1 MTSATARVRLSPA
14 ASMVLERLSTRMGRP
29 KSSVLEEA
37 LRVLDEKTFA
47 VDVQAGYRRLQADE
61 EAWKDYL
68 ADTEIWDR
76 LATPVLNCPVKALQ
90 PSAQVLQREARQ
102 LAASPHVGLGVQ
114 LLQVG
119 CYDAFAQFQ
128 ALVHLLQQG
137 PDLPQRVGGILR
149 FAQFYQDRGQPPA
162 GEGEDL
168 SVSPRSKSPK
178 GRAECR
184 SVRRDKPASRGTSDG
199 KPYAIHQEQA

>member
-47 VDVQAGYRRLQADE
+47 IDVQAGYRRLQADE

-76 LATPVLNCPVKALQ
+76 LATP
-90 PSAQVLQREARQ
+90 S
-102 LAASPHVGLGVQ
+102 
-114 LLQVG
+114 
-119 CYDAFAQFQ
+119 
-128 ALVHLLQQG
+128 
-137 PDLPQRVGGILR
+137 
-149 FAQFYQDRGQPPA
+149 
-162 GEGEDL
+162 
-168 SVSPRSKSPK
+168 
-178 GRAECR
+178 
-184 SVRRDKPASRGTSDG
+184 
-199 KPYAIHQEQA
+199 